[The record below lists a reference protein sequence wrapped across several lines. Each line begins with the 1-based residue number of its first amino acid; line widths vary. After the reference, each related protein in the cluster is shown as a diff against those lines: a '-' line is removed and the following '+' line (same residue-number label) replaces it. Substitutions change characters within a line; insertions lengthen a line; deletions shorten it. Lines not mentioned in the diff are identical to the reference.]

1 MYIFTLIGCAAFFLY
16 RYYVTKTLL
25 TLICLFLP
33 VVLFVLMAIPQDWL
47 SRALRCLVC
56 LAACGLALHCHATT
70 TVNDISL
77 SLTAMLWLAMA
88 AYSLVLNANEY
99 CIEEA

>member
-1 MYIFTLIGCAAFFLY
+1 MMSSSIICSAFFLY

-25 TLICLFLP
+25 TLVCLFLP
-33 VVLFVLMAIPQDWL
+33 LVLFVLMAIPLDWL

-56 LAACGLALHCHATT
+56 LAACGLAMYCHTATT
-70 TVNDISL
+70 VSDISL
-77 SLTAMLWLAMA
+77 LLTAVLWLALA
-88 AYSLVLNANEY
+88 TYSLVLNANEY